1 MKGAGFSLWIVP
13 QGEVRRR
20 LAALIQALSR
30 RFGGPVFEPHVTLLA
45 GVPGPAPDVLAKARK
60 AVRSQGPFEVRFM
73 GPEAGDSY
81 FRCVYLRVQPSP
93 ELLALHESA
102 REAFGRRDEPPF
114 FPHLSLLYAPPPAPP
129 IVDEIRASLP
139 AGFGARRVDIYST
152 EGEVASWYRLGRLR
166 LG

>member
-13 QGEVRRR
+13 EGAVRRR
-20 LAALIQALSR
+20 LAALIRALSR

-45 GVPGPAPDVLAKARK
+45 GVSGLAPDVLAKARN

-73 GPEAGDSY
+73 APEAGDSY
-81 FRCVYLRVQPSP
+81 FRCLYLRVQPSP

-139 AGFGARRVDIYST
+139 AGFGARRVDVYST
-152 EGEVASWYRLGRLR
+152 EGEVARWHRLGRLR

>member
-13 QGEVRRR
+13 EGEVRRR
-20 LAALIQALSR
+20 LAALIRALSR

-60 AVRSQGPFEVRFM
+60 AVRSQGAFEVRFM
-73 GPEAGDSY
+73 GPEAGDGY
-81 FRCVYLRVQPSP
+81 FRCLYLGVQPSP
-93 ELLALHESA
+93 ELLGLHQSA
-102 REAFGRRDEPPF
+102 REAFGRREEPPF

-139 AGFGARRVDIYST
+139 AGFGARRIDLYST
-152 EGEVASWYRLGRLR
+152 EGEVARWHRLGRLR